1 MKSNL
6 KTVIFATMEE
16 ASPLI
21 KKLEINQVAEK
32 PFKVFKNDELVVL
45 IRGIGKIR
53 AAAACAYAIGEF
65 KGDKILNAGAAGSL
79 SSNFS
84 IGDVRTIE
92 LVVDYIDIKPKI
104 KTLKIEGFESA
115 VLLTSDVSILN
126 SDMRKNLSCYELVD
140 MEGFAIAK
148 TALIFGKKTAL
159 LKIVSDTH
167 ENTSKSEIIENIK
180 SVSHLFVDKVVK
192 CIDLL

>member
-32 PFKVFKNDELVVL
+32 PFKVFKNDELVIL
-45 IRGIGKIR
+45 ISGIGKIR

-148 TALIFGKKTAL
+148 TASIFGKKTAL

-180 SVSHLFVDKVVK
+180 SVSHLLVDKVVK